1 MFVLSVCSRT
11 AAAGCCHYLSLPR
24 SISRLAALRARAS
37 VCVSVYVCF
46 YASASA
52 PRAVF
57 CRNEIASVNLNACFF
72 VFASST
78 SGTFASS
85 LLTFCAERSA
95 SCSLRLSSPSQL
107 TRVHAPVCVC
117 MCVALSVY
125 AWACVYVDAL
135 RSKFVL
141 QAPTV
146 YFQTRDITSSLH
158 SHTAI
163 HSINFCPPPWA
174 HFTGVNSSP
183 PFGWVCEPAWICRAG
198 HCRSLLIE
206 LKSEV
211 LADSS
216 PPPLVIRGGVR
227 RLNQSSTKQNSPCN
241 SLQKI
246 WIYPNTPQSHTW
258 PRVAPSRFH
267 LFIFCS
273 MCTLCSITRLTTFA
287 RGLHAQKLKRS
298 FCFSQRI
305 RVDAR
310 MHKETGDEDL
320 R

>member
-1 MFVLSVCSRT
+1 MQFLFCFVFSEKRYRDSLQLLLSSVQIHALFSLPRYRIQNFEIFYLWPLSANKHIKKIFRLFLSWKFKPRKCPFKL
-11 AAAGCCHYLSLPR
+11 GCLFCLFPRVLLLLDVAIISLPR

-117 MCVALSVY
+117 MCVALCICMGVCV
-125 AWACVYVDAL
+125 CVYVDAL

-163 HSINFCPPPWA
+163 HSINFCPPP
-174 HFTGVNSSP
+174 
-183 PFGWVCEPAWICRAG
+183 
-198 HCRSLLIE
+198 
-206 LKSEV
+206 
-211 LADSS
+211 
-216 PPPLVIRGGVR
+216 
-227 RLNQSSTKQNSPCN
+227 
-241 SLQKI
+241 
-246 WIYPNTPQSHTW
+246 
-258 PRVAPSRFH
+258 
-267 LFIFCS
+267 
-273 MCTLCSITRLTTFA
+273 
-287 RGLHAQKLKRS
+287 
-298 FCFSQRI
+298 
-305 RVDAR
+305 
-310 MHKETGDEDL
+310 
-320 R
+320 

>member
-11 AAAGCCHYLSLPR
+11 AAAGCCHYLSATLHLTPGGF
-24 SISRLAALRARAS
+24 ACARVC

-107 TRVHAPVCVC
+107 TRVHAPVCMC

-125 AWACVYVDAL
+125 AWACVCVCVYVDAL

-163 HSINFCPPPWA
+163 HSINFCPPP
-174 HFTGVNSSP
+174 
-183 PFGWVCEPAWICRAG
+183 
-198 HCRSLLIE
+198 
-206 LKSEV
+206 
-211 LADSS
+211 
-216 PPPLVIRGGVR
+216 
-227 RLNQSSTKQNSPCN
+227 
-241 SLQKI
+241 
-246 WIYPNTPQSHTW
+246 
-258 PRVAPSRFH
+258 
-267 LFIFCS
+267 
-273 MCTLCSITRLTTFA
+273 
-287 RGLHAQKLKRS
+287 
-298 FCFSQRI
+298 
-305 RVDAR
+305 
-310 MHKETGDEDL
+310 
-320 R
+320 

>member
-52 PRAVF
+52 PRAAF

-216 PPPLVIRGGVR
+216 PPPLLWSEGV
-227 RLNQSSTKQNSPCN
+227 
-241 SLQKI
+241 
-246 WIYPNTPQSHTW
+246 
-258 PRVAPSRFH
+258 
-267 LFIFCS
+267 
-273 MCTLCSITRLTTFA
+273 
-287 RGLHAQKLKRS
+287 
-298 FCFSQRI
+298 
-305 RVDAR
+305 
-310 MHKETGDEDL
+310 
-320 R
+320 